1 MITFFGEED
10 LISFGEYLLSD
21 ERESSIKESEA
32 HIKEVE
38 FQLKQVSALDLIT
51 WYRMITKLNIENNDS
66 RNN

>member
-38 FQLKQVSALDLIT
+38 FQLKHASALDLIT